1 MDLQILENRSRE
13 LHKHYRS
20 CNLCPRKCGI
30 DRTSGNTGFCRT
42 DDKPG
47 VPSVGPHFG
56 EEPPLVGRFGS
67 GTIFFSGC
75 NLGCVF
81 CQNDD
86 ISHGGSG
93 RKCDSG
99 QLASF
104 MLYLQEVGCHNV
116 NFVTPTHVVP
126 SIVEALVLAIPQGF
140 SLPLV
145 YNCGGYESVDVL
157 RVLEGIIDIYM
168 PDVKFAD
175 STVSNKFTRA
185 ADYYERAKEALLEMH
200 RQVGDLTENADSVA
214 IRGLLVRHLVMP
226 HDLAGTEEVMRFLS
240 EDISPDTAV
249 NVMFQYRPC
258 YQAREYTEIA
268 RRPRPDECRAALEI
282 ASERG
287 LRILR

>member
-1 MDLQILENRSRE
+1 
-13 LHKHYRS
+13 
-20 CNLCPRKCGI
+20 
-30 DRTSGNTGFCRT
+30 
-42 DDKPG
+42 
-47 VPSVGPHFG
+47 VGPHFG